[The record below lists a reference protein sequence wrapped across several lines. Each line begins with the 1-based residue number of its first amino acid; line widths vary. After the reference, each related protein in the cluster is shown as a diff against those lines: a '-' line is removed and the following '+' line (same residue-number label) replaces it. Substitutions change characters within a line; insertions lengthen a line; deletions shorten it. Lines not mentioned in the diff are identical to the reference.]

1 MTVVDEHKW
10 GEISYDDERRLPTR
24 SYKSKQA
31 TETNPSAAPGGRTWL
46 RVLSRPSFFFCI
58 FYFYYKAFIFH
69 PFASS
74 FRLVCFRVQTLCTKK
89 RKTDSKIKKTDTK
102 IGK

>member
-31 TETNPSAAPGGRTWL
+31 TETNPSAVPGGRTWL

-58 FYFYYKAFIFH
+58 FLKYFLFLLQSFH
-69 PFASS
+69 FPS
-74 FRLVCFRVQTLCTKK
+74 FCLLFSVGLLPRSDPLH
-89 RKTDSKIKKTDTK
+89 
-102 IGK
+102 